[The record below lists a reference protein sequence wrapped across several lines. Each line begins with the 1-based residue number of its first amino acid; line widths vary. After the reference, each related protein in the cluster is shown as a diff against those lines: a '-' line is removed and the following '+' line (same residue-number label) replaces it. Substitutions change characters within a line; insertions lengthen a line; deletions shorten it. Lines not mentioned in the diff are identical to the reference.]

1 MDTQMIFNAII
12 IVLLIILIV
21 LQRFGQRGSDPGQI
35 ELLLKKNAKEQ
46 REEVNSQLSSGATE
60 QFKRFSEIGTSIQS
74 TLQTSRTETNEQLSN
89 FSGATQKTLQSNR
102 EESNKQLREFQEQMI
117 QTLEA
122 KMKSLQDS
130 NEKRLEQMQG
140 IVDEK
145 LQKTLETR
153 LTQSFETVGK
163 HLESVQQGL
172 GEMKGL
178 AQDARSLKHA
188 LTNVKDRGTYGE
200 VRLERLLED
209 ILTTSQYEKNANIV
223 DGKVVEFAIKLPGT
237 GDAPLLL
244 PIDAKF
250 PIEDY
255 NRLIAAED
263 KPEIERARKALI
275 QSIRTAAK
283 DISAKY
289 ILPPKTTNFALM
301 FLPTEGLYAEVI
313 RDATFFEELR
323 EKYKVIAVGATTL
336 SAFLGSLQIGF
347 KTLSIEKRSQE
358 VWDTLSKVKL
368 EFTRFE
374 GALNTAHKQIKTAEG
389 TLEKLSGT
397 RMRAIERALRGV
409 EELSEPEHTSLL
421 DINDHGI
428 NHTEEVFTN
437 E

>member
-1 MDTQMIFNAII
+1 MDEQLIFNMII
-12 IVLLIILIV
+12 IALLVVLIV
-21 LQRFGQRGSDPGQI
+21 LQVVGKGRSNLRPM
-35 ELLLKKNAKEQ
+35 ENLLKKQAKEQ
-46 REEVNSQLSSGATE
+46 RDEVTEQLNSGATE
-60 QFKRFSEIGTSIQS
+60 QFKRFGEIGNSIQI
-74 TLQTSRTETNEQLSN
+74 TLQ
-89 FSGATQKTLQSNR
+89 KNR
-102 EESNKQLREFQEQMI
+102 EETNRELREQLELI
-117 QTLEA
+117 QRSSTDNIEKINVTLEQ
-122 KMKSLQDS
+122 KMKSLQES

-153 LTQSFETVGK
+153 LSQSFETVGK

-172 GEMKGL
+172 GEMKSL
-178 AQDARSLKHA
+178 AADAKSLKNA
-188 LTNVKDRGTYGE
+188 LTNVKERGTYGE

-209 ILTTSQYEKNANIV
+209 ILTTNQYEKNSKIA

-237 GDAPLLL
+237 GDAPILL

-255 NRLIAAED
+255 NRLLAAED
-263 KPEIERARKALI
+263 RLEIENSRKALI
-275 QSIRTAAK
+275 QSIRNSAK
-283 DISAKY
+283 DISKKY

-313 RDATFFEELR
+313 RDAAFFEELR
-323 EKYKVIAVGATTL
+323 EKHQIIAVGATTL

-358 VWDTLSKVKL
+358 VWDTLSKVKV

-374 GALNTAHKQIKTAEG
+374 GVLNTAHKQIKTAEG

-397 RMRAIERALRGV
+397 RMRAMERALRGV
-409 EELSEPEHTSLL
+409 EVLTEPEVDPLL
-421 DINDHGI
+421 GLQRSDD
-428 NHTEEVFTN
+428 EL
-437 E
+437 

>member
-1 MDTQMIFNAII
+1 MNVQIILNIAII
-12 IVLLIILIV
+12 ILLLILIA
-21 LQRFGQRGSDPGQI
+21 LQLIGSKKSDLS
-35 ELLLKKNAKEQ
+35 ELEAVLKKNAKEQ
-46 REEVNSQLSSGATE
+46 RDEVNSQISSGATE
-60 QFKRFSEIGTSIQS
+60 QFKRFSEIGSSIQE
-74 TLQTSRTETNEQLSN
+74 TLQ
-89 FSGATQKTLQSNR
+89 KNR
-102 EESNKQLREFQEQMI
+102 EETNRELREQLELMGRANTNNFEKI
-117 QTLEA
+117 NTTLEQ
-122 KMKSLQDS
+122 KMKSLQDN

-145 LQKTLETR
+145 LQKTLESR

-209 ILTTSQYEKNANIV
+209 ILTTAQYEKNANISE
-223 DGKVVEFAIKLPGT
+223 GRVVEFAIKLPGN
-237 GDAPLLL
+237 GDTPLLL

-255 NRLIAAED
+255 NRLIVAED
-263 KPEIERARKALI
+263 KSEIERARKALI
-275 QSIRTAAK
+275 QSIRHAAK
-283 DISAKY
+283 EISTKY
-289 ILPPKTTNFALM
+289 IMPPKTTNFALL

-323 EKYKVIAVGATTL
+323 EKYNIIAVGATTL

-347 KTLSIEKRSQE
+347 KTLSIEKRSEE
-358 VWDTLSKVKL
+358 VWNTLSKVKL
-368 EFTRFE
+368 EFTKFE

-397 RMRAIERALRGV
+397 RMRAIERALRSV
-409 EELSEPEHTSLL
+409 EELAEPTHTDLL
-421 DINDHGI
+421 DLNT
-428 NHTEEVFTN
+428 NSEEVLTD

>member
-1 MDTQMIFNAII
+1 MDSQMIFNIII
-12 IVLLIILIV
+12 IVLLTILIV
-21 LQRFGQRGSDPGQI
+21 LHLVSRKKSDLSQI
-35 ELLLKKNAKEQ
+35 ESLLKKNAKEQ
-46 REEVNSQLSSGATE
+46 RDEVGSQLSAGATE
-60 QFKRFSEIGTSIQS
+60 QFKRFGEIGARIQS
-74 TLQTSRTETNEQLSN
+74 ALQTSRIETNDQLGN
-89 FSGATQKTLQSNR
+89 FSEQTQKTLQRNR
-102 EESNKQLREFQEQMI
+102 EESNRQLREFQEQMI
-117 QTLEA
+117 STLEV

-209 ILTTSQYEKNANIV
+209 ILTTSQYEKNANIS
-223 DGKVVEFAIKLPGT
+223 DGKVVEFAIKLPGNGET
-237 GDAPLLL
+237 PLLL

-263 KPEIERARKALI
+263 KSEIESARKALI
-275 QSIRTAAK
+275 QSIRNSAK

-289 ILPPKTTNFALM
+289 VMPPKTTNFALM

-347 KTLSIEKRSQE
+347 KTLSIEKRSGE

-368 EFTRFE
+368 EFTRFQ

-389 TLEKLSGT
+389 TLERLSGT
-397 RMRAIERALRGV
+397 RMRAIERALRNV
-409 EELSEPEHTSLL
+409 EELNGSDVTNLL
-421 DINDHGI
+421 DLNDI
-428 NHTEEVFTN
+428 DIDDIEEVN
-437 E
+437 ARE